1 MGDRPKKR
9 SGARAKALAI
19 ALAAALPMMGGGVF
33 ARYDGASESR
43 LTPDQLLRNF
53 ELIVFHNEFDE
64 RVDTRLRKWTAPVKI
79 YLDIRAGDRSTI
91 LNVMERHVHHL
102 AQITGHDIHLVSD
115 RNAAN
120 VAVVLERASQLAQ
133 VEHDY
138 FKDGLDIRQ
147 VMQTNLCIG
156 RYQSNSRFE
165 IYRATV
171 VIPVDRVVA
180 QHRLT
185 ACLIEETTQILGLPN
200 DSDSVVPSIFNDRS
214 ADIELTDQ
222 DILLVKLLYDR
233 RLHAGEP
240 RSDVLREV
248 RDILLEVAPEGLI
261 VRPAS
266 LSAPPP

>member
-1 MGDRPKKR
+1 MGDRANR
-9 SGARAKALAI
+9 RGRARAGALVAL
-19 ALAAALPMMGGGVF
+19 LAAALLVMGGGAS
-33 ARYDGASESR
+33 ARYDGPPESR
-43 LTPDQLLRNF
+43 LTREQLLRNF

-79 YLDIRAGDRSTI
+79 YLDIRAGDRATI
-91 LNVMERHVHHL
+91 LNIMERHVHHL
-102 AQITGHDIHLVSD
+102 AQITGHDIALVPD
-115 RNAAN
+115 PKAAN
-120 VAVVLERASQLAQ
+120 VAVVLERASRLAQ

-214 ADIELTDQ
+214 SDIELTDQ

-240 RSDVLREV
+240 RSDVLHKV
-248 RDILLEVAPEGLI
+248 RDILLAAAPAGLI
-261 VRPAS
+261 VRPAG